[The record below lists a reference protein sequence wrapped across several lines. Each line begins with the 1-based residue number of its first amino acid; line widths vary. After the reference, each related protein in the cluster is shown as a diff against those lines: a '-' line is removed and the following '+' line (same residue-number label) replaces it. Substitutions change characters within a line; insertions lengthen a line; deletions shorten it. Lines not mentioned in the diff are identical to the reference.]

1 MDNKRLFLRHH
12 DQSICRR
19 HTATIETTN
28 QKAKPTNK
36 PTHADYIFPKSTTQ
50 TYPIKHGS
58 PEYSSIPQS
67 KSTNNKPKTQK
78 HENTQKHT
86 KHKTQKT
93 QKTTYHRRKCLW
105 GD

>member
-36 PTHADYIFPKSTTQ
+36 PTHAEYIFPKSTTQ

-67 KSTNNKPKTQK
+67 
-78 HENTQKHT
+78 
-86 KHKTQKT
+86 
-93 QKTTYHRRKCLW
+93 
-105 GD
+105 